1 MLLHLARLLL
11 LHLQEVVVV
20 AVVVEDILHKAAAA
34 AFAVDQIVEEHLHE
48 ELQIAVAAAG
58 QKEHLVASFETFFSF
73 KNASKS
79 KSLSL

>member
-48 ELQIAVAAAG
+48 ELQIAAAGHKEQLVAA
-58 QKEHLVASFETFFSF
+58 SFRDSF
-73 KNASKS
+73 KN
-79 KSLSL
+79 